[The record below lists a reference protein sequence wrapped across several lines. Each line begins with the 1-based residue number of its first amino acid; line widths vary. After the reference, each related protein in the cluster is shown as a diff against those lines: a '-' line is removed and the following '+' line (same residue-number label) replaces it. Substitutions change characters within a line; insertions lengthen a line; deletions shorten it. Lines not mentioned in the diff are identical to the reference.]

1 MEEQPVV
8 KNEYNIYNQQ
18 REKNSGAI
26 IDWFMT
32 ALVVIIAIAIIA
44 TYFVEFD
51 AEADLNIKKA
61 TTQTLWLAVGT
72 FCVGELSKRIFRR
85 KGEKTE
91 EYRTAET
98 EANAAIKELNES
110 PYADSAADYCKH
122 VTDTTIERYRKHQ
135 LVTVGIDMD
144 TFESAYLGK
153 GIFYLFKHM
162 LKGTISFLQLKAIWR
177 CNHIKT
183 KAYDP
188 RFITSYNSED
198 NSELVPSEQN
208 NTRKADRKNSFT
220 SVLFSIGSAAG
231 IGFVFHDV
239 LVNFSAEVLFLAI
252 VKIVIMAINFA
263 LKATFGWNLSIMDIR
278 RNRLRKSEAQACIAY
293 AKANKADSQK
303 MQKKEGLF
311 PSEQL
316 AKSVT
321 TI

>member
-1 MEEQPVV
+1 MIDKVNEKPVV
-8 KNEYNIYNQQ
+8 KNEYNIYQ
-18 REKNSGAI
+18 RPPKNSGTI

-32 ALVVIIAIAIIA
+32 ALVVVIAIAIIA

-51 AEADLNIKKA
+51 AEADLNLKKA

-72 FCVGELSKRIFRR
+72 FCVGELAKRIFRR

-91 EYRTAET
+91 DYKTAET

-110 PYADSAADYCKH
+110 EHANRAAEYCKH
-122 VTDTTIERYRKHQ
+122 VTDTTIERYRSHQ
-135 LVTVGIDMD
+135 LVTVGIDME
-144 TFESAYLGK
+144 TFKDRYLGK
-153 GIFYLFKHM
+153 GAFYLLKLM
-162 LKGTISFLQLKAIWR
+162 LKGKLSFLQLKAVWR
-177 CNHIKT
+177 CNHVKT

-208 NTRKADRKNSFT
+208 NTRKADRKNSLT
-220 SVLFSIGSAAG
+220 SVLFSVGSAAG

-252 VKIVIMAINFA
+252 IKIVIMTINFA

-293 AKANKADSQK
+293 AKA
-303 MQKKEGLF
+303 ER
-311 PSEQL
+311 
-316 AKSVT
+316 
-321 TI
+321 

>member
-1 MEEQPVV
+1 MIDKVNEKPVV
-8 KNEYNIYNQQ
+8 KNEYNIYQ
-18 REKNSGAI
+18 RPPKNSGAI

-32 ALVVIIAIAIIA
+32 ALVVVIAIAIIA

-51 AEADLNIKKA
+51 AEADLNLKKA

-72 FCVGELSKRIFRR
+72 FCVGELAKRIFRR

-91 EYRTAET
+91 DYKTAET

-110 PYADSAADYCKH
+110 EHANRAAEYCKH
-122 VTDTTIERYRKHQ
+122 VTDTTIERYRSHQ
-135 LVTVGIDMD
+135 LVTVGIDME
-144 TFESAYLGK
+144 TFKDRYLGK
-153 GIFYLFKHM
+153 GAFYLLKLM
-162 LKGTISFLQLKAIWR
+162 LKGKLSFLQLKAVWR
-177 CNHIKT
+177 CNHVKT

-208 NTRKADRKNSFT
+208 NTRKADRKNSLT
-220 SVLFSIGSAAG
+220 SVLFSVGSAAG

-252 VKIVIMAINFA
+252 IKIVIMTINFA

-293 AKANKADSQK
+293 AKA
-303 MQKKEGLF
+303 ER
-311 PSEQL
+311 
-316 AKSVT
+316 
-321 TI
+321 